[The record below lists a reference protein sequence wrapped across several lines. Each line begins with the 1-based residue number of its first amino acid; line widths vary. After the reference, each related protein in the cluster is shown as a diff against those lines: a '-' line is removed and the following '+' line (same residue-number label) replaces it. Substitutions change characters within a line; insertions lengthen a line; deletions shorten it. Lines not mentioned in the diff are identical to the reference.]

1 MNNNTNNNSNNNG
14 VNDSLAELLSLP
26 VNFTVDPLLAT
37 HPNGSGLPQKRHAS
51 FSSASSV
58 SSENEQSS
66 SESIVSIKKSR
77 LSLDDKDQKTKERIL
92 RNRAAAQESRDKKR
106 RYVSDLEATN
116 KKLTEENEKANKRV
130 KTLEQQNAILNSQ
143 LEAFTRQLAN
153 LQAQIK
159 FNAATPILFNDFCDS
174 ARIAKKESEVAKHDE
189 NSQYGRDLLV
199 PTTTS
204 TTTKLPSP
212 MLSPSF
218 SSDEDSVYSPNT
230 IVIQDF
236 KLDDLFDWDGQQQV
250 VNTIGNDTF

>member
-1 MNNNTNNNSNNNG
+1 MNNSNNNNNNNNSNNNG

-26 VNFTVDPLLAT
+26 VNFTVDPLLAA
-37 HPNGSGLPQKRHAS
+37 HPNGSGLSQKRQAS

-66 SESIVSIKKSR
+66 SESIVSVKKSR

-106 RYVSDLEATN
+106 RYVSDLEAVN

-153 LQAQIK
+153 MQAQIK

-174 ARIAKKESEVAKHDE
+174 ARIAKKECLIEW
-189 NSQYGRDLLV
+189 
-199 PTTTS
+199 TTQEHRNRIH
-204 TTTKLPSP
+204 P
-212 MLSPSF
+212 
-218 SSDEDSVYSPNT
+218 
-230 IVIQDF
+230 
-236 KLDDLFDWDGQQQV
+236 QV
-250 VNTIGNDTF
+250 SYQN

>member
-37 HPNGSGLPQKRHAS
+37 HPNGGGLPQKRQAS

-116 KKLTEENEKANKRV
+116 KKLTEENENANKRV

-174 ARIAKKESEVAKHDE
+174 ARIAKKECLIE
-189 NSQYGRDLLV
+189 
-199 PTTTS
+199 
-204 TTTKLPSP
+204 
-212 MLSPSF
+212 
-218 SSDEDSVYSPNT
+218 
-230 IVIQDF
+230 
-236 KLDDLFDWDGQQQV
+236 
-250 VNTIGNDTF
+250 

>member
-1 MNNNTNNNSNNNG
+1 MNNNNNNG
-14 VNDSLAELLSLP
+14 INDSFAELLSLP

-37 HPNGSGLPQKRHAS
+37 NPSGLSQKRQAS

-58 SSENEQSS
+58 TSDNDQSS

-106 RYVSDLEATN
+106 RYVSDLEASN
-116 KKLTEENEKANKRV
+116 KKLTEENEKVNKRV
-130 KTLEQQNAILNSQ
+130 KTLEQQNTILNSQ

-174 ARIAKKESEVAKHDE
+174 ARIAKKECLINEKE
-189 NSQYGRDLLV
+189 NIMKLI
-199 PTTTS
+199 S
-204 TTTKLPSP
+204 TTTKRNVK
-212 MLSPSF
+212 
-218 SSDEDSVYSPNT
+218 SVC
-230 IVIQDF
+230 
-236 KLDDLFDWDGQQQV
+236 
-250 VNTIGNDTF
+250 

>member
-1 MNNNTNNNSNNNG
+1 MNNNSNTSSG
-14 VNDSLAELLSLP
+14 VNDSLTELLSLP

-37 HPNGSGLPQKRHAS
+37 TPNGAPQKRQAS

-58 SSENEQSS
+58 TSENEQSS

-77 LSLDDKDQKTKERIL
+77 LSLDGKDQKTKERIL

-106 RYVSDLEATN
+106 RYVSDLEASN
-116 KKLTEENEKANKRV
+116 KKLAQENEEVNKRV

-174 ARIAKKESEVAKHDE
+174 ARIAKKECLINEKK
-189 NSQYGRDLLV
+189 NSIEFIS
-199 PTTTS
+199 TTS
-204 TTTKLPSP
+204 KRSIK
-212 MLSPSF
+212 
-218 SSDEDSVYSPNT
+218 SVC
-230 IVIQDF
+230 
-236 KLDDLFDWDGQQQV
+236 
-250 VNTIGNDTF
+250 

>member
-37 HPNGSGLPQKRHAS
+37 HPNGGGLPQKRQAS

-116 KKLTEENEKANKRV
+116 KKLTEENENANKRV

-174 ARIAKKESEVAKHDE
+174 AAEVAKHDE
-189 NSQYGRDLLV
+189 NSLYGRDLLV